1 MVNLIKLLAFA
12 CLAYALR
19 VIIRDLLTPKG
30 SDAGTRQGAERP
42 AATPKDVA
50 DALAMFNL
58 DGEPSWREVK
68 KAYTET
74 AQLYHP
80 DKVAGMGQE
89 LRDVA
94 ESKMKSLNA
103 AYAILQRHYGIKT

>member
-1 MVNLIKLLAFA
+1 MVNLIKLIAFA

-19 VIIRDLLTPKG
+19 VIVRDLLAPKSG
-30 SDAGTRQGAERP
+30 SEGARQNTEAP
-42 AATPKDVA
+42 SSTPKDVA
-50 DALAMFNL
+50 DALELFNL
-58 DGEPSWREVK
+58 EGEPSWREVK

-74 AQLYHP
+74 VQLYHP

-103 AYAILQRHYGIKT
+103 AYSVLQRHYGVKS